1 MKKWTVL
8 PALLALLVLSGCG
21 GASAGT
27 AEASRRSGDVSAT
40 LVETEARPL
49 TQEEVRSAYDRA
61 VSAYGW
67 FDLTPLPS
75 TAQEQTVDGWVYRKV
90 DYPGIEDLADLR
102 AYLQVVFSPELTDRL
117 LGQGDHPV
125 YRDVDG
131 ALYAA
136 ADAGREKE
144 SGKGS
149 VEVEVTQESDTVYT
163 VEVSVELLDST
174 DGGVIGAESYA
185 FPYEFV
191 EGNWVFTEFQLV
203 Y

>member
-1 MKKWTVL
+1 MRERMVPAVL
-8 PALLALLVLSGCG
+8 AAAMIFSGCG
-21 GASAGT
+21 AGAPAGRT
-27 AEASRRSGDVSAT
+27 ADEAGISTA

-61 VSAYGW
+61 VSAYEW
-67 FDLTPLPS
+67 FDLSPLPS
-75 TAQEQTVDGWVYRKV
+75 APPQETVDGWLYQRV

-102 AYLQVVFSPELTDRL
+102 AYLQVVFSRELTDRL
-117 LGQGDHPV
+117 LERGEHPV

-131 ALYAA
+131 VLYAA
-136 ADAGREKE
+136 VGAGREKE

-149 VEVEVTQESDTVYT
+149 AEVKVVRESDTAYSVEVT
-163 VEVSVELLDST
+163 VELLDSAR
-174 DGGVIGAESYA
+174 GEVIGVESYA

-191 EGNWVFTEFQLV
+191 EGSWVFTDFQLV